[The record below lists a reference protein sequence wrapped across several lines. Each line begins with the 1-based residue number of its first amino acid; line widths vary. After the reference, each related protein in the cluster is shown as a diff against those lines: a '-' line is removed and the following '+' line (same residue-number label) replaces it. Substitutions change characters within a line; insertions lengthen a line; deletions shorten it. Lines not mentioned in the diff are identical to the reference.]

1 MDAPRSPRLETDSM
15 DPVDVP
21 ADRWWG
27 AQMERSRRNF
37 RIGDA
42 DLGLLP
48 VVGVEAQTIPDHVFA
63 AAEEGLHERA

>member
-1 MDAPRSPRLETDSM
+1 M

-37 RIGDA
+37 RIGDERMPDA
-42 DLGLLP
+42 LIRALAVQKQRDHRGGGGDRGD
-48 VVGVEAQTIPDHVFA
+48 VVASRRWNF
-63 AAEEGLHERA
+63 